1 MIYLDYNAT
10 TPLCDAA
17 REAMLPY
24 LGGKFGN
31 PSSVHAAGREARA
44 AIDNARDK
52 IAALLHAKPGEIIFT
67 GGATESCNL
76 GVLGLARS
84 ASAGGLPGVPSAKPG
99 HIISNK
105 AEHHAVLHA
114 VEHLEDR
121 EGFEVTWLNVSKT
134 GMVDLDQLAD
144 SIRPDTKLVSI
155 MTANNETGVIQPM
168 REISRICRE
177 RGVLLHSDMV
187 QAFGKIPVIPSEVEN
202 GAAGKA
208 ATWTGRPEA
217 ERTGSERIKPRENIE
232 TLTQRDPS
240 IPKAFGTQD
249 DLGSL
254 VDCASFAAHKFY
266 GPKGTGFLFLRSG
279 LPIEPLMF
287 GGAHENQRR
296 PGTENVAG
304 VAGMAAAAE
313 WVLRNADGERQ
324 RQAQLRDDFWTR
336 IAKLFP
342 DAQQNGDPAHRLA
355 NTLNASFIG
364 VDSETMLMALDLEGV
379 CASSGSACM
388 VGSVRA
394 SHVLLAMGLP
404 MESARS
410 AIRFSLGRPT
420 TAEEIAGAA
429 DALEQIAK
437 RTKDAREYAL
447 A

>member
-24 LGGKFGN
+24 LGPHFGN

-52 IAALLHAKPGEIIFT
+52 LGALLRAKPGEIIFT

-76 GVLGLARS
+76 AVLGLARS
-84 ASAGGLPGVPSAKPG
+84 RPAGGLPAVASAKAG

-105 AEHHAVLHA
+105 AEHHAVLHPL
-114 VEHLEDR
+114 EHLEQH
-121 EGFEVTWLNVSKT
+121 EGFEVTWLNVFES

-144 SIRPDTKLVSI
+144 SIRPDTRLVSI
-155 MTANNETGVIQPM
+155 MTANNETGVIQPID
-168 REISRICRE
+168 EISQICRD

-187 QAFGKIPVIPSEVEN
+187 QAFGKTDVDV
-202 GAAGKA
+202 
-208 ATWTGRPEA
+208 
-217 ERTGSERIKPRENIE
+217 
-232 TLTQRDPS
+232 
-240 IPKAFGTQD
+240 
-249 DLGSL
+249 SL
-254 VDCASFAAHKFY
+254 VDVASFAAHKFY
-266 GPKGTGFLFLRSG
+266 GPKGTGFLCLRAG
-279 LPIEPLMF
+279 LPIQPIMF

-304 VAGMAAAAE
+304 IAGMAAAAE
-313 WVLRNADGERQ
+313 WILRDRETEQER
-324 RQAQLRDDFWTR
+324 RAQLRDQLWR
-336 IAKLFP
+336 SIADVFP

-364 VDSETMLMALDLEGV
+364 VDSETMLMALDLEGI

-404 MESARS
+404 MERARS
-410 AIRFSLGRPT
+410 AIRFSLGKWT
-420 TAEEIAGAA
+420 TAEEIAATA
-429 DALEQIAK
+429 DALDRIAK

>member
-17 REAMLPY
+17 REAMLPF
-24 LGGKFGN
+24 LNRHFGN

-44 AIDNARDK
+44 AVDDARDK
-52 IAALLHAKPGEIIFT
+52 IAALLHAKPGEIIFNS
-67 GGATESCNL
+67 GATESCNL
-76 GVLGLARS
+76 GLLGLARS
-84 ASAGGLPGVPSAKPG
+84 ASSRGG

-114 VEHLEDR
+114 VEHLENH
-121 EGFEVTWLNVSKT
+121 EGFEVTWLDVSKT

-177 RGVLLHSDMV
+177 RGVLLHSDIV
-187 QAFGKIPVIPSEVEN
+187 QAFGKLEIDV
-202 GAAGKA
+202 
-208 ATWTGRPEA
+208 
-217 ERTGSERIKPRENIE
+217 
-232 TLTQRDPS
+232 
-240 IPKAFGTQD
+240 
-249 DLGSL
+249 SL
-254 VDCASFAAHKFY
+254 VDAGSFAAHKFY
-266 GPKGTGFLFLRSG
+266 GPKGSGFLFLRSG
-279 LPIEPLMF
+279 LPIQPIMF

-313 WVLRNADGERQ
+313 WVLRDLDEERQ
-324 RQAQLRDDFWTR
+324 RETQLRNELWKR
-336 IAKLFP
+336 IAEVFA
-342 DAQQNGDPAHRLA
+342 DAQQNGDEAHRLA
-355 NTLNASFIG
+355 NTLNVSFID

-388 VGSVRA
+388 VGSVRV

-404 MESARS
+404 MENARS
-410 AIRFSLGRPT
+410 AIRFSLGRRT
-420 TAEEIAGAA
+420 TAEEITNAV
-429 DALEQIAK
+429 DTLERIAK
-437 RTKDAREYAL
+437 RTKDAREYA
-447 A
+447 AA

>member
-17 REAMLPY
+17 RETMMPY
-24 LGGKFGN
+24 LNRYFGN

-44 AIDNARDK
+44 GVDDARDRL
-52 IAALLHAKPGEIIFT
+52 AALLHAKPGEIIFNS
-67 GGATESCNL
+67 GATESCNL

-84 ASAGGLPGVPSAKPG
+84 SSSRGG

-114 VEHLEDR
+114 VEHLENH
-121 EGFEVTWLNVSKT
+121 EGFEVTWLNVSET
-134 GMVDLDQLAD
+134 GIIDLNQLAG

-187 QAFGKIPVIPSEVEN
+187 QAFGKIDIDV
-202 GAAGKA
+202 
-208 ATWTGRPEA
+208 
-217 ERTGSERIKPRENIE
+217 
-232 TLTQRDPS
+232 
-240 IPKAFGTQD
+240 
-249 DLGSL
+249 SL
-254 VDCASFAAHKFY
+254 VDAASFAAHKFY
-266 GPKGTGFLFLRSG
+266 GPKGSGFLFLRSG
-279 LPIEPLMF
+279 LPIQPIMF

-304 VAGMAAAAE
+304 VAGMAAAAD
-313 WVLRNADGERQ
+313 WVSHDADAESQ
-324 RQAQLRDDFWTR
+324 REGQLRDDFWTQ

-342 DAQQNGDPAHRLA
+342 DAQQNGDEIHRLG
-355 NTLNASFIG
+355 NTLNTSFIG

-410 AIRFSLGRPT
+410 AIRFSLGRRT
-420 TAEEIAGAA
+420 TAEEIANAA
-429 DALEQIAK
+429 DALERIAK
-437 RTKDAREYAL
+437 RTKDAREYAV

>member
-10 TPLCDAA
+10 TPICDTA

-24 LGGKFGN
+24 LNRQFGN

-44 AIDNARDK
+44 AIDDARDI
-52 IAALLHAKPGEIIFT
+52 IAALLHAKPSEIIFT
-67 GGATESCNL
+67 SGATESCNL

-84 ASAGGLPGVPSAKPG
+84 SSAPGG

-105 AEHHAVLHA
+105 AEHHAVLNA
-114 VEHLEDR
+114 VEHLEKR
-121 EGFEVTWLNVSKT
+121 EGFKVTWLNVSKN

-155 MTANNETGVIQPM
+155 MTANNETGVIQSMP
-168 REISRICRE
+168 ETSRICRE

-187 QAFGKIPVIPSEVEN
+187 QAFGKLEIDV
-202 GAAGKA
+202 
-208 ATWTGRPEA
+208 
-217 ERTGSERIKPRENIE
+217 
-232 TLTQRDPS
+232 
-240 IPKAFGTQD
+240 
-249 DLGSL
+249 SL
-254 VDCASFAAHKFY
+254 VDAASFAAHKFY
-266 GPKGTGFLFLRSG
+266 GPKGAGFLFLRSG
-279 LPIEPLMF
+279 LPIQPIMF
-287 GGAHENQRR
+287 GGAHENERR

-304 VAGMAAAAE
+304 VAGMAAAAD
-313 WVLRNADGERQ
+313 WVLRDADTERQ
-324 RQAQLRDDFWTR
+324 REAQLRDDLWRR
-336 IAKLFP
+336 IAKVFP
-342 DAQQNGDPAHRLA
+342 DARQNGDQADRLA

-404 MESARS
+404 MERARS
-410 AIRFSLGRPT
+410 AIRFSLGKWT
-420 TAEEIAGAA
+420 TADEIAAA
-429 DALEQIAK
+429 GDALERIAK

>member
-10 TPLCDAA
+10 TPVCDAA

-24 LGGKFGN
+24 LDGKFGN

-52 IAALLHAKPGEIIFT
+52 LAALLKAKPGEIIFSS
-67 GGATESCNL
+67 GATESCNL

-84 ASAGGLPGVPSAKPG
+84 ASSRGS

-114 VEHLEDR
+114 IEHLENH
-121 EGFEVTWLNVSKT
+121 EGFEVTWLNVSKN
-134 GMVDLDQLAD
+134 GMIDLDQLAD

-168 REISRICRE
+168 REISQICRE
-177 RGVLLHSDMV
+177 RGVLLHSDIV
-187 QAFGKIPVIPSEVEN
+187 QAFGKLDIDV
-202 GAAGKA
+202 
-208 ATWTGRPEA
+208 
-217 ERTGSERIKPRENIE
+217 
-232 TLTQRDPS
+232 
-240 IPKAFGTQD
+240 
-249 DLGSL
+249 SL
-254 VDCASFAAHKFY
+254 VDAGSFAAHKFY

-279 LPIEPLMF
+279 LPIQPLMF

-313 WVLRNADGERQ
+313 WVLRDVDAERQ
-324 RQAQLRDDFWTR
+324 REAQLRDDFWTC

-342 DAQQNGDPAHRLA
+342 DAQQNGDPVHRLG
-355 NTLNASFIG
+355 NTLNTSFID

-410 AIRFSLGRPT
+410 AIRFSLGRRT
-420 TAEEIAGAA
+420 TAEEIANAA
-429 DALEQIAK
+429 DALGRIAT
-437 RTKDAREYAL
+437 RTKDAREYAV